1 MDNYKLIIPQYQAM
15 AESLTSQLIEAA
27 AVTVKKESWRET
39 PVPRNPDGSFAA
51 IDDIVKQSSSTGGE
65 GSEASEKK
73 YNIAKAEKPEIP
85 SFIKKGTSDS
95 ISKMSKEDAKSA
107 DKEYDS
113 KEFNDAADKVGTGL
127 DSKAKK
133 GSPFKSIMDA
143 FSGARDKVA
152 AAGGAAVQKISD
164 GIGAA
169 ANMASSVAEEAM
181 ANGDM
186 YAEIACVAAMA
197 FIQSPATMG
206 QDAKDLLRKEA
217 DVAMRSIQ
225 SRYMEKED
233 KDKLLKR
240 QVNPEKER
248 SEILH
253 ELKIAEYEIKKK
265 QLQQERAQYAESIPR
280 QIAEGDL
287 GGAGESLGKWYEKG
301 MATNRPR
308 VRE

>member
-1 MDNYKLIIPQYQAM
+1 MEEWANGIKRSVMRGPGGRFASNPSPPQ
-15 AESLTSQLIEAA
+15 EGLDE
-27 AVTVKKESWRET
+27 V
-39 PVPRNPDGSFAA
+39 
-51 IDDIVKQSSSTGGE
+51 VKQSSSTGGKR
-65 GSEASEKK
+65 GEASAKK
-73 YNIAKAEKPEIP
+73 YNVAKAEKPEIP
-85 SFIKKGTSDS
+85 SFIKQGTSDS
-95 ISKMSKEDAKSA
+95 ISKMSKKDAESA

-113 KEFNDAADKVGTGL
+113 KEFKDAADKVGTDL

-164 GIGAA
+164 GVGAA
-169 ANMASSVAEEAM
+169 ANMASSVADEAM

-186 YAEIACVAAMA
+186 YAEIASVAAMT

-225 SRYMEKED
+225 SRYMEKQD

-240 QVNPEKER
+240 QADPEKER
-248 SEILH
+248 QKILD
-253 ELKIAEYEIKKK
+253 ELKMAEYETKKK
-265 QLQQERAQYAESIPR
+265 QLQQERAQYTESFSK

-287 GGAGESLGKWYEKG
+287 GGAGESLEKWYEKG
-301 MATNRPR
+301 LASNRPR
-308 VRE
+308 VRK